1 MYKKH
6 LVLTLVTETK
16 TMLILPTH
24 TFLYFLDGSKCGTIE
39 LSLAKKMCVIV
50 RNVQTSLHFICKT
63 SLQSSVKILMRAPSF
78 CGLKDLLDLITRNGS
93 QYTRDNRESQ
103 CEDFANSALDTRAI
117 ACTEMDLR
125 IPDSLW
131 CVCKTFYNL

>member
-1 MYKKH
+1 MFDLKEG
-6 LVLTLVTETK
+6 LGAAVLDVLEHPFSWGLCFEAGK
-16 TMLILPTH
+16 NLPP
-24 TFLYFLDGSKCGTIE
+24 
-39 LSLAKKMCVIV
+39 LSAFYHV
-50 RNVQTSLHFICKT
+50 N
-63 SLQSSVKILMRAPSF
+63 LQSSVKILMRAPSF